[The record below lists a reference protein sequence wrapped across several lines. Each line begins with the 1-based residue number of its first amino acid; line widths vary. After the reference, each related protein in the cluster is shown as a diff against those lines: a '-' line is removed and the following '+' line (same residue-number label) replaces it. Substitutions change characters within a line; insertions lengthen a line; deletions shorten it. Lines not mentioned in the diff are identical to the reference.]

1 LTLVLPQTTLV
12 GTDGASRQQQE
23 APMKLGIPL
32 AGIGALVGA
41 AVLLLSLPAA
51 SEARAGLTAL
61 LSGPGVSRPLIADGL
76 SEAELLG
83 LSAFEPASHVTPV
96 KLPVACATDSALAH
110 PVETHL

>member
-1 LTLVLPQTTLV
+1 
-12 GTDGASRQQQE
+12 
-23 APMKLGIPL
+23 MKLGIPL
-32 AGIGALVGA
+32 AGIGGLVALA
-41 AVLLLSLPAA
+41 AVMVTIPAA

-61 LSGPGVSRPLIADGL
+61 LSGPGHSRPLLADGL

-83 LSAFEPASHVTPV
+83 LSAFERASDVTPV